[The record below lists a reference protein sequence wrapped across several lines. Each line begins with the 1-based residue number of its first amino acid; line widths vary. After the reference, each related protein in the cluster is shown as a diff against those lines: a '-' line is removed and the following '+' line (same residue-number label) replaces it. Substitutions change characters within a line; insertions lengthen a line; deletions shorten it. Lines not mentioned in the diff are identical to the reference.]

1 MYYPKKITYFVSNY
15 HMTLCIQF
23 SKNKL
28 FARNYYI
35 VHAYVYISEFWKKF
49 QHGNISWEKSCD
61 SRVLGLIRL

>member
-23 SKNKL
+23 KKNKL

-35 VHAYVYISEFWKKF
+35 VHAYVYISEF
-49 QHGNISWEKSCD
+49 
-61 SRVLGLIRL
+61 